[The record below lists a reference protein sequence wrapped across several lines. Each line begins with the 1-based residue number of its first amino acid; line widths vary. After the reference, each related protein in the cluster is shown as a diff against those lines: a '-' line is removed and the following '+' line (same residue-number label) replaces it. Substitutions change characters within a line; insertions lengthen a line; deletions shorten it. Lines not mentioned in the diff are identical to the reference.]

1 MGERKTKVRREAAAA
16 PLALGATLAW
26 AIWAVCLWVSAPAGS
41 SGREIGGWWAAFLV
55 AVPLAS
61 VALLCLHHWRSSGR
75 LWREIAEYRAEAA
88 ERDQKLEEHRTA
100 EEALRRREARY
111 RSAVT
116 NLPVALFTVDAGGVF
131 TLSEGRGLEVL
142 RLAPEEVVGRSIF
155 EIYPDNPQIAEN
167 VRHALAGHTLNAR
180 VSVDG
185 RTFETWYSHLKENG
199 AFAGV
204 LGVAVDVTER
214 LRAEEALRESERLFA
229 TLLANAPAYLY
240 RCRNEPDWPNEF
252 VSDYARELTGYTP
265 QELTDGS
272 VMFGGLIVEEDREPV
287 WRDVQAALAGRRR
300 FSLRYAIRRKDGEI
314 RHVEERGQ
322 GVYGADGGAVAIEG
336 VVYDVTEREEAER
349 RLREAEAR
357 YRTLVEQIP
366 AVTYM
371 DRADDSFESLYTS
384 PQIEE
389 MLGYTPHEWKANK
402 LWERRLHPD
411 DRERILA
418 ADDRLE
424 VEGEPFSE
432 EYRLLARDGGVVWVR
447 EEAVLVRDEDG
458 EPLYWQGVIF
468 DVTER
473 KEAEERLRGSEAEL
487 RALFAAMTDLI
498 FEIDWE
504 GRYLKVAPTNPS
516 LLYRPPDE
524 LLGKTLHEVM
534 PPEEADMF
542 RDHIRQALRLRRKV
556 DTEYSLRIGDE
567 EVWFAGTISPIA
579 EDRVLFVARDITGRK
594 AADEALRK
602 SEAMLANAQ
611 RIAHVG
617 SWEWDPRTGDLFWS
631 DEVFRIYGF
640 APQEFVPTFERLLES
655 VHPEDRDPLKEA
667 LDASLHRGE
676 PYDLEHRIVRPDGEE
691 RVVHRRAEVVRDEA
705 GEPVRMVGTVHD
717 LTERKAL
724 ERRLQ
729 HQALHD
735 PLTGLPNRVLFAERL
750 RHALGRAKRR
760 GNEVAVLYI
769 DLDNFKVINDSLGHK
784 IGDQLL
790 VVASERIR
798 AMVRPGDTVAR
809 LGGDEF
815 VFALE
820 GSGVEDA
827 RLIAERISA
836 ELRSPFS
843 IGGRR
848 IFVTASVGIAVGG
861 VSDGTDGAARVRAAD
876 LLRTADLAMY
886 RAKHGGKARYA
897 VFEEEMNARAF
908 ERLELEHD
916 LRQAIEREGFVVH
929 YQPKVALRTGEL
941 VGFEALVRWQHPTR
955 GLLLPDEFVPLAEE
969 TGLIIPIGHSVLRE
983 ACRQA
988 EEWQG
993 LRDTG
998 GSCRIF
1004 VNLSARQFNDPELVG
1019 TVSRVLEETALNPR
1033 WLTLEIT
1040 ESTAM
1045 DNATATAAALEELHR
1060 LGVGVAI
1067 DDFGTGY
1074 SSLSY
1079 LQRFPVDYVKVD
1091 RSFVSG
1097 LGGDPEASVLVK
1109 GMIDLAHALGLETIA
1124 EGVETA
1130 EQLELLRAMGCDVG
1144 QGYYFSEPLPA
1155 KAADTLLENGTLC

>member
-1 MGERKTKVRREAAAA
+1 M
-16 PLALGATLAW
+16 LGW
-26 AIWAVCLWVSAPAGS
+26 AMWAVYSWVFTR
-41 SGREIGGWWAAFLV
+41 SGPLGQGDGGWWAAPFV

-61 VALLCLHHWRSSGR
+61 VALLCVYHWRSSGSFR
-75 LWREIAEYRAEAA
+75 REIYEHQNEAA
-88 ERDQKLEEHRTA
+88 ERCRELEEHREA
-100 EEALRRREARY
+100 AEALRGREARY
-111 RSAVT
+111 RSVVT

-142 RLAPEEVVGRSIF
+142 RLTPDEVVGRSIF
-155 EIYPDNPQIAEN
+155 DIYPHNPQIAEN
-167 VRHALAGHTLNAR
+167 VRHALAGHTPNAR

-185 RTFETWYSHLKENG
+185 RTFETWYSHLKEHG
-199 AFAGV
+199 EFAGV

-214 LRAEEALRESERLFA
+214 LRAEEALRESERRFA
-229 TLLANAPAYLY
+229 TLLTNAPAYLY
-240 RCRNEPDWPNEF
+240 RCRNEPGWPNEF
-252 VSDYARELTGYTP
+252 VSDYAEEITGHTP

-272 VMFGGLIVEEDREPV
+272 VMFGDLIVEEDREMV
-287 WRDVQAALAGRRR
+287 WQEVQAALSERRR
-300 FSLRYAIRRKDGEI
+300 FSLQYAIRRADGEI

-322 GVYGADGGAVAIEG
+322 GVYGGDGGIEAIEG
-336 VVYDVTEREEAER
+336 AVYDVTERERAEKALKEAE
-349 RLREAEAR
+349 ER

-371 DRADDSFESLYTS
+371 DRADGSFESLYTS
-384 PQIEE
+384 PQIEG
-389 MLGYTPHEWKANK
+389 MLGYSPEEWRANR

-418 ADDRLE
+418 ADDGLE
-424 VEGEPFSE
+424 VGGEPFSE
-432 EYRLLARDGGVVWVR
+432 EYRLLARDGSVVWVR
-447 EEAVLVRDEDG
+447 EEAVLIRDDAG
-458 EPLYWQGVIF
+458 EPLYLQGVIF

-473 KEAEERLRGSEAEL
+473 KEAEERLRASEAEL

-498 FEIDWE
+498 FEIDRE

-516 LLYRPPDE
+516 LLYRPPGE
-524 LLGKTLHEVM
+524 LLGKTLHEVI
-534 PPEEADMF
+534 PAEEAGMF
-542 RDHIRQALRLRRKV
+542 LDHIQKSLRLREKV
-556 DTEYSLRIGDE
+556 ETEYSMRIVDE

-602 SEAMLANAQ
+602 SETMLANAQ
-611 RIAHVG
+611 RIAHLG
-617 SWEWDPRTGDLFWS
+617 GWEWDPRTGDLSWS

-640 APQEFVPTFERLLES
+640 EPQEFVPTFERLLEA
-655 VHPEDRDPLKEA
+655 VHPQDRGLLNKA
-667 LDASLHRGE
+667 LDAALHRGE
-676 PYDLEHRIVRPDGEE
+676 PYDLEHRIVRSDGEE
-691 RVVHRRAEVVRDEA
+691 RVVHRRAEVVRDEG
-705 GEPVRMVGTVHD
+705 GEPVKMVGTVHD
-717 LTERKAL
+717 VTERKAL

-735 PLTGLPNRVLFAERL
+735 PLTGLPNRVLFADRL
-750 RHALGRAKRR
+750 RHALRRARRR
-760 GNEVAVLYI
+760 GDEVAVMYI

-784 IGDQLL
+784 TGDQLL
-790 VVASERIR
+790 VATSERIG
-798 AMVRPGDTVAR
+798 ATLRPEDTVAR

-815 VFALE
+815 VFLLE
-820 GSGVEDA
+820 NAGVEDA
-827 RLIAERISA
+827 RRVAERIS
-836 ELRSPFS
+836 EKLRSPFS

-861 VSDGTDGAARVRAAD
+861 DAGGTAGEAAGGAGRVQAAD
-876 LLRTADLAMY
+876 LLRAADLAMY
-886 RAKHGGKARYA
+886 RAKHSGKARYA
-897 VFEEEMNARAF
+897 VFEEEMNDRAL

-916 LRQAIEREGFVVH
+916 LRQAMEREGFVVH
-929 YQPKVALRTGEL
+929 YQPNVELQTGEI
-941 VGFEALVRWQHPTR
+941 VGFEALVRWQHPGR
-955 GLLLPDEFVPLAEE
+955 GLLLPGEFVPLAEE

-988 EEWQG
+988 REWQDRG
-993 LRDTG
+993 ARERPR
-998 GSCRIF
+998 RIF
-1004 VNLSARQFNDPELVG
+1004 ANLSAKQFNDPDLVG
-1019 TVSRVLEETALNPR
+1019 TVARILEETALDPR
-1033 WLTLEIT
+1033 SLTLEIT

-1045 DNATATAAALEELHR
+1045 DNASATVAALEELQS

-1079 LQRFPVDYVKVD
+1079 LGRFPVDYVKVD

-1097 LGGDPEASVLVK
+1097 LGSDPGASVLVR

-1130 EQLELLRAMGCDVG
+1130 AQLELLQAMGCDVG
-1144 QGYYFSEPLPA
+1144 QGHYFSKPLPA
-1155 KAADTLLENGTLC
+1155 ETAGALLDTGILR